1 MYSLVLPV
9 YNEERSVE
17 AIVTEYHAA
26 LSSLPYAFEIVAVD
40 DCSSDTSAEIL
51 ERLPVRLIRND
62 VNYGYGKSLKNGIAA
77 ARFDHIII
85 TDSDNTYPAALL
97 NRLIEEY
104 GKGNNMTVAARK
116 GGNFQTN
123 LAEKCARKLLRFL
136 IEGLCNYNIE
146 DVNSG
151 YRIFNRTHFRQ
162 YLPLMSNQFSF
173 TTSITMISVYT
184 NVPIVYVPFT
194 YGKRTG
200 KSKVSYVKDTLKTV
214 QRALALFYHFRI
226 RSSNKI

>member
-17 AIVTEYHAA
+17 TIVSEYHAA
-26 LSSLPYAFEIVAVD
+26 LSALPYTFEIVAVD

-51 ERLPVRLIRND
+51 KRLPVRLIRNE

-85 TDSDNTYPAALL
+85 TDCDNTYPSALL
-97 NRLIEEY
+97 EHLINAY
-104 GKGNNMTVAARK
+104 GNGNNMTVAARK
-116 GGNFQTN
+116 GENFQTN

-151 YRIFNRTHFRQ
+151 YRIFNRAHFRQ

-214 QRALALFYHFRI
+214 QRALALFYHFRMC
-226 RSSNKI
+226 KG